1 MEIIDI
7 RNNKSY
13 SVFEVLTDVLDEN
26 KPDKNG
32 DFKEEIY
39 KFNELDLW
47 LSEGV
52 DIRELIEIAQFR
64 HGGLFRISR
73 YKQFDPENADKID
86 YAYEFLQSMST
97 YLHESEIKTSYEY
110 YIDGCTK
117 IPSKQEIQYVINYLK
132 NNNIP
137 VNELSFCL
145 ALRRLIVG
153 GDIESKFDKTFL
165 IDKANNMKSEIV
177 EEDVQP

>member
-1 MEIIDI
+1 MKISNRRNDNSYFVFDVFKDI
-7 RNNKSY
+7 
-13 SVFEVLTDVLDEN
+13 LDEN
-26 KPDKNG
+26 KFDKNG

-52 DIRELIEIAQFR
+52 NIRELTEVAQYR
-64 HGGLFRISR
+64 HSGLYRISR
-73 YKQFDPENADKID
+73 YLEFDPENANKID
-86 YAYEFLQSMST
+86 YAYEFLQSMGT

-110 YIDGCTK
+110 YIDGRTI
-117 IPSKQEIQYVINYLK
+117 IPSEEQKQYVINYLRS
-132 NNNIP
+132 NNIP

-153 GDIESKFDKTFL
+153 GDIESKFDKTYL

-177 EEDVQP
+177 EENVQP